1 MAMTAPTPPDAA
13 QVLARVYRLATAAFR
28 SPSRRVLVFR
38 VLNDTVQVV
47 PYERASLWAISRRRP
62 RLLGVSGQ
70 VTLRPRTL
78 FARAWARLVEAL
90 PARGEAKVLDRAAF
104 ASRAADWE
112 AVVGERH
119 ALWVPLPREGGPEV
133 GLWLERPAPWRD
145 EEKNVLV
152 ALADGYAAA
161 WERHRPGR
169 LRRALAGS
177 VGRRAGTMLAL
188 ALVAAAAWG
197 LFVPRVRL
205 KVIAPCE
212 VAPLEPWLVTAPLE
226 GVIESLAVRS
236 GQTVEMGDLLF
247 EYDPRAARQELE
259 VAEQSVRVLES
270 QLDRATVLALQGKE
284 SADELRVLEH
294 RLGEERARL
303 ALAREVAG
311 RLVVHAPVRGVV
323 QVADPESWRGKPV
336 RIGERV
342 LVLVDPARTQVRIWI
357 AEKDR
362 VPGLETSEV
371 DVLLHVDPD
380 RTRHAWLDHVSSLAT
395 TSPQGVPCF
404 VAEARWAEG
413 DAGALGLA
421 GTAVL
426 HGEEATVAYWLFRK
440 PWTSAREFLGR

>member
-1 MAMTAPTPPDAA
+1 MTSPNAPDAA
-13 QVLARVYRLATAAFR
+13 QILARVYRLATAAFR
-28 SPSRRVLVFR
+28 SPSRRVLSFR
-38 VLNDTVQVV
+38 IVNDTVQVV
-47 PYERASLWAISRRRP
+47 LYERASLWAISRRRP

-70 VTLRPRTL
+70 VEIRPRTKVG
-78 FARAWARLVEAL
+78 RSWTRLVEAIPDREKPSL
-90 PARGEAKVLDRAAF
+90 LAKDAF
-104 ASRAADWE
+104 AARAADWA

-119 ALWVPLPREGGPEV
+119 ALWLPIPGERRPEV
-133 GLWLERPAPWRD
+133 GLWLERPAAWRE

-161 WERHRPGR
+161 WDRHRPGR
-169 LRRALAGS
+169 LRRALGGD
-177 VGRRAGTMLAL
+177 VGRLAGVALAAGVLAL
-188 ALVAAAAWG
+188 GAWG

-212 VAPLEPWLVTAPLE
+212 VAPLEPYLVTAPLQ
-226 GVIESLAVRS
+226 GVVESLAVRS
-236 GQTVEMGDLLF
+236 GQPVEAGDLLF
-247 EYDPRAARQELE
+247 AYDPRAARQDLE

-270 QLDRATVLALQGKE
+270 QLDRATVLALQE
-284 SADELRVLEH
+284 RQTPDELRVIEN

-303 ALAREVAG
+303 ALAREIAD
-311 RLVVHAPVRGVV
+311 RLVVRAPVRGVV

-336 RIGERV
+336 QVGERV
-342 LVLVDPARTQVRIWI
+342 LVLVDPARTQVRVWI

-362 VPGLETSEV
+362 VAGLETNEV

-380 RTRHAWLDHVSSLAT
+380 RTRHAWLDHVSSLAS

-413 DAGALGLA
+413 DRAALGLG

-426 HGEEATVAYWLFRK
+426 YGEETTVAYWLFRK